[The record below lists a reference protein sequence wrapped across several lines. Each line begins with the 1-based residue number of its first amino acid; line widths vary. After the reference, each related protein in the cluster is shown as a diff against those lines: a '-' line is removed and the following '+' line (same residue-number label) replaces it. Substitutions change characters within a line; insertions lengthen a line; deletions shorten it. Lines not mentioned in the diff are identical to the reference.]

1 MQAAHERRS
10 NVAVRVPLDVLVS
23 LAHRDFDEPFEA
35 DAVNLSTGGL
45 SMRAAYLPEVGSRLA
60 CRFECPPLGEPL
72 EAEGE
77 VVWATDAG
85 EHQGEFGLRFVALD
99 ARSEEAI
106 RALVGDDAEAS
117 AVPAP
122 GARAVA
128 RLFLDGVPT
137 PIVARVTHRADDLM
151 TLEQELPFLA
161 LDTGVA
167 VRDASGA
174 ARRGRIGSGDLQL
187 CGDLPKLVLQVV
199 FDEPLAASAASTS
212 VASPSSMATS
222 SRPLTL
228 PGDDR
233 TDPDLVAPMMA
244 HAAYADDEA
253 EHAAVRRSSSGMLAA
268 PTGGEEDDEEEHEDS
283 ARLSADDALREL
295 NASMAASATAASATT
310 VGAAPTRPVRDAVQ
324 VVRNDRDGTPA
335 LGSEVPAQ
343 KLALVLAKLLS
354 LVSRTRSEAV
364 ALWERVK
371 PVLLAALERAR
382 AVSVAAVRRVG
393 PAVQAASART
403 IALLSRFAGVL
414 RAKVDA
420 RAAATSAQAQ
430 KPRRT
435 TAPAP
440 TVAAP
445 GEWRSR
451 KTAAAAPE
459 AVVVRRPVG
468 RYVVLA
474 AAAVGAV
481 ALGAYAFSGDDGDKL
496 EIPGAPVTPLA
507 PASPATAV
515 TVPAPVPA
523 LAAPT
528 EVPAALPTLPTAAMP
543 AAVVPATPTAL
554 SAPSYVAGH
563 LPPPTYPTVQAAA
576 RPAAPPAGLA
586 TASPYAV
593 DVRGEAIAGRDPTL
607 RAPAANGVGAAPAA
621 ADPNAASASAQEF
634 GQPNVSHG
642 QTFTLRMSQNVTG
655 LVGRPDPSGF
665 DVRILGALTLDRA
678 APIATSHPAVAT
690 AMIINRGDHADLA
703 IRFRDGMAPAYHVA
717 VRGAS
722 VEITIA
728 RR

>member
-85 EHQGEFGLRFVALD
+85 EHQGEFGLRFVSLD

-117 AVPAP
+117 AVPTP

-174 ARRGRIGSGDLQL
+174 ARRGRIGSVDLQL

-199 FDEPLAASAASTS
+199 FDEPEAASASVAPQASVTAST
-212 VASPSSMATS
+212 
-222 SRPLTL
+222 RPLTL

-244 HAAYADDEA
+244 QAAYADDEA
-253 EHAAVRRSSSGMLAA
+253 EHAAVRRSSAGTLAA
-268 PTGGEEDDEEEHEDS
+268 PTEDEDEDEREES
-283 ARLSADDALREL
+283 GRLSADDALREL
-295 NASMAASATAASATT
+295 NASIAASATAASATA
-310 VGAAPTRPVRDAVQ
+310 VGAAAARPVRDAVQ
-324 VVRNDRDGTPA
+324 VVRNERDGTPA
-335 LGSEVPAQ
+335 LGAAVPAQ

-364 ALWERVK
+364 ALWERAK
-371 PVLLAALERAR
+371 PVLLAALERLR
-382 AVSVAAVRRVG
+382 AVSVAAARRVG

-440 TVAAP
+440 AVAAP

-459 AVVVRRPVG
+459 PVVVRRPIG

-474 AAAVGAV
+474 AAAVGAI

-496 EIPGAPVTPLA
+496 DVPGAPVA
-507 PASPATAV
+507 PAAAV
-515 TVPAPVPA
+515 APVAAPAPIPA
-523 LAAPT
+523 VAAPSA
-528 EVPAALPTLPTAAMP
+528 VPAAMPAVPALPTAAMP
-543 AAVVPATPTAL
+543 APIVPATPTAL

-563 LPPPTYPTVQAAA
+563 LPPPTYPSVQAAA

-593 DVRGEAIAGRDPTL
+593 DVRGEAVAGRDPTL
-607 RAPAANGVGAAPAA
+607 RAPTPNGVGGGPAA
-621 ADPNAASASAQEF
+621 ADPSAVQAGAQEF
-634 GQPNVSHG
+634 GQPNVSRG
-642 QTFTLRMSQNVTG
+642 QTFTLRMSQNVVG

-703 IRFRDGMAPAYHVA
+703 IRFREGMAPAYHVV